1 MRKNCKTFEQ
11 WADSQYS
18 EYIGVRDKESSR
30 LRDHL
35 TVSDDKFVEVAIY
48 STRTK
53 KIGIARCHE
62 DTSQI
67 YIGYAVAWARYKG
80 EAIPEIPNY
89 EAVKNLANGD
99 RFEYL
104 GKMYVADSQCDFN
117 SNLRYCLAVRKSD
130 EKRKITTFDKNLIV
144 VKL

>member
-11 WADSQYS
+11 WAYSQYN
-18 EYIGVRDKESSR
+18 EFMRVRYKESNR

-35 TVSDDKFVEVAIY
+35 SVSDDKFVEVAIY

-53 KIGIARCHE
+53 KIGIARCHG
-62 DTSQI
+62 DSSQI

-89 EAVKNLANGD
+89 EAVKNLTNGD
-99 RFEYL
+99 WFEHL
-104 GKMYVADSQCDFN
+104 GKTYVADSQCDFDN
-117 SNLRYCLAVRKSD
+117 SLRYCLAVRKSD
-130 EKRKITTFDKNLIV
+130 EKRKIVTFNKNLIV